1 MGRKSSTVFVMVVN
15 YICLLLG
22 MAAIIVSTV
31 SPAWWVLKLTSE
43 EIQRGLLMY
52 CRKDYNEDTTRCHA
66 RKNLMRFKHGDDG
79 KIKTKHPRQHL
90 PAQS

>member
-66 RKNLMRFKHGDDG
+66 RKNLMQFKHGDDG
-79 KIKTKHPRQHL
+79 KIKTEHPRQHL